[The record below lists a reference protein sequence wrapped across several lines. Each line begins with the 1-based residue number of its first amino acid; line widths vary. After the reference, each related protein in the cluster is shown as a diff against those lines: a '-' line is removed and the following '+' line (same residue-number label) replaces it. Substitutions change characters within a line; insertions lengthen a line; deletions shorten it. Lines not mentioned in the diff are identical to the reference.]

1 MVELNG
7 LFRLPGGDMKRF
19 GMACANGGFVMR
31 TVVVRSALLSL
42 GIALTHPAVALA
54 TELPRELPGAA
65 DKLSPT
71 AMEMAPATTGSISD
85 LRPSVDGKLDEL
97 GKASGDAEPAQA
109 APNAEATPAK
119 TPGDASSPTSADKQG
134 TGEAAPGDAAAK
146 TPPAEAGKEAALP
159 ATTIDSAPSKDQ
171 GAAPAAAATAQPS
184 TPTAAPADGFPQ
196 IAVPD
201 VVVSFPPATPKTA
214 IATYLESHDV
224 PTSARLDKAD
234 REAITA
240 FYAERAFMPLWL
252 TGDQWTAGASRVIST
267 LEEADGEGLY
277 SSDYPIPIIDV
288 LPKVDRAETL
298 AEADIKLSALAVSYA
313 RDARGG
319 RLNPSRVSSLL
330 APTLDLPSAKA
341 VLQLL
346 SQAAD
351 PGTALEGFNPQQAD
365 YKALKDKLAEVR
377 AARPTAPMVRVPN
390 GPVLKV
396 GMRDPRVALVRARF
410 GLDSGDTTYDEQV
423 AAAVASFQKENG
435 LPASGVLNRQTLAAL
450 APAHM
455 DMPDERAII
464 VNMEKWRWLP
474 AELGDRY
481 LMVNIPAYTLSLIQ
495 DGKVEHSARVVVGK
509 PQTPTPVF
517 SHVMQHVIVNPY
529 WTVPP
534 SIIRKE
540 FLPAMANDPGYA
552 ERRGYEVIRRGKRI
566 IIRQPP
572 GDRNALGHIKF
583 MFPNDYAVYLHD
595 TPSRSL
601 FNTERRAYSH
611 GCVRVDNPFR
621 LAELVLGADTGWTE
635 AKVKKLVGRGERL
648 IKLAHPLPIHLVYF
662 TLSVDGDGRVT
673 TRDDIYGYD
682 RRLMHALG
690 LTG

>member
-1 MVELNG
+1 
-7 LFRLPGGDMKRF
+7 
-19 GMACANGGFVMR
+19 MR
-31 TVVVRSALLSL
+31 TVVVRSAFLSL
-42 GIALTHPAVALA
+42 GIALTFPAVALA
-54 TELPRELPGAA
+54 AGLPSDLPGPA

-71 AMEMAPATTGSISD
+71 TVEMAPATTGSISD

-97 GKASGDAEPAQA
+97 GKASGDADPAET
-109 APNAEATPAK
+109 APNAEAAPGK
-119 TPGDASSPTSADKQG
+119 TPGEASSPTSTDEQGTGDKQG
-134 TGEAAPGDAAAK
+134 TREAAPGDAVAK
-146 TPPAEAGKEAALP
+146 TPPTEADKEAAP
-159 ATTIDSAPSKDQ
+159 SAATKEAAPSKDE
-171 GAAPAAAATAQPS
+171 GAAPATAAAAQPS
-184 TPTAAPADGFPQ
+184 TPPAAPADGFPQ

-201 VVVSFPPATPKTA
+201 VVVSFPAAPPKTG

-224 PTSARLDKAD
+224 PRSARLDKAE
-234 REAITA
+234 REAIAA

-252 TGDQWTAGASRVIST
+252 TGDQWTAGARRVIAT
-267 LEEADGEGLY
+267 LEQADDEGLY

-288 LPKVDRAETL
+288 LPKADRAEAL
-298 AEADIKLSALAVSYA
+298 AEADIKLSALAVTYA

-319 RLNPSRVSSLL
+319 RLNPRRVSSLL
-330 APTLDLPSAKA
+330 APTLDQPSADT
-341 VLQLL
+341 VLRLL

-351 PGTALEGFNPQQAD
+351 PGTALEGYNPQQAA
-365 YKALKDKLAEVR
+365 YKALKTKLAEVR

-396 GMRDPRVALVRARF
+396 GMRDPRVPLVRARF
-410 GLDSGDTTYDEQV
+410 GLDSGDSTYDEQV
-423 AAAVASFQKENG
+423 AAAVASFQKEQG
-435 LPASGVLNRQTLAAL
+435 LPASGVLNRQTVAAL
-450 APAHM
+450 APAHK
-455 DMPDERAII
+455 DLPDERAII

-474 AELGDRY
+474 ADLGDRY

-540 FLPAMANDPGYA
+540 FLPAMAKDPGYA

-595 TPSRSL
+595 TPSRNL
-601 FNTERRAYSH
+601 FKTERRAYSH

-662 TLSVDGDGRVT
+662 TLSVDEDGKVT
-673 TRDDIYGYD
+673 SRDDIYGFD
-682 RRLMHALG
+682 RRLMQALG

>member
-1 MVELNG
+1 
-7 LFRLPGGDMKRF
+7 
-19 GMACANGGFVMR
+19 MR

-42 GIALTHPAVALA
+42 GIALTYPAVALA
-54 TELPRELPGAA
+54 AGLPSDISGPA
-65 DKLSPT
+65 DKASPT
-71 AMEMAPATTGSISD
+71 AVDMAPATTGSISD
-85 LRPSVDGKLDEL
+85 LRPSVDSKLDEL
-97 GKASGDAEPAQA
+97 GKAGDDASPGQA
-109 APNAEATPAK
+109 APQAEVAPGKSPSEVSGQPA
-119 TPGDASSPTSADKQG
+119 ADKQG
-134 TGEAAPGDAAAK
+134 TGEAAPSDAVAK
-146 TPPAEAGKEAALP
+146 TPPTEAGKEAAPP
-159 ATTIDSAPSKDQ
+159 AEKADVAPGKDQ
-171 GAAPAAAATAQPS
+171 GAAPAAAAATQPV
-184 TPTAAPADGFPQ
+184 TPTVAPVDGFPQ

-201 VVVSFPPATPKTA
+201 VVVSFPRVTPKTA
-214 IATYLESHDV
+214 IATYLEGHDV
-224 PTSARLDKAD
+224 PTSARLDKAE
-234 REAITA
+234 REAIAA

-252 TGDQWTAGASRVIST
+252 TGDQWTAGARRVIAT
-267 LEEADGEGLY
+267 LEQADDEGLY
-277 SSDYPIPIIDV
+277 SSDYSIPIIDV

-298 AEADIKLSALAVSYA
+298 AEADIKLSALAVTYA

-319 RLNPSRVSSLL
+319 RLNPRRISSLL
-330 APTLDLPSAKA
+330 APTLDLPSVDA
-341 VLQLL
+341 VLRLL

-351 PGTALEGFNPQQAD
+351 PGAALEEFNPQAAGYQ
-365 YKALKDKLAEVR
+365 ALKAKLAEVR

-390 GPVLKV
+390 GPALKV
-396 GMRDPRVALVRARF
+396 GMRDPRVPLVRARF
-410 GLDSGDTTYDEQV
+410 GLESDDTTYDEQV
-423 AAAVASFQKENG
+423 AAAVASFQKERG
-435 LPASGVLNRQTLAAL
+435 LPASGVLNRQTVAAL
-450 APAHM
+450 APAHK
-455 DMPDERAII
+455 DLPDERAII

-481 LMVNIPAYTLSLIQ
+481 LMVNIPAYTLSLIE
-495 DGKVEHSARVVVGK
+495 DGKVEHTARVVVGK

-540 FLPAMANDPGYA
+540 FLPAMARDPGYA

-662 TLSVDGDGRVT
+662 TLSVDNEGKVASH
-673 TRDDIYGYD
+673 DDIYSYD
-682 RRLMHALG
+682 RRLMQALG